1 MEEKDDWDIG
11 QGRDERE
18 ERRRERLVKLSSVV
32 RDLAKTND
40 GKFFLRWIMAECGVF
55 EQTFPRDEKLS
66 IWNAGRRS
74 FGLQVL
80 EVCAAAR
87 CAAMLLETKE

>member
-1 MEEKDDWDIG
+1 MNDDWINMPERGD
-11 QGRDERE
+11 RDEK
-18 ERRRERLVKLSSVV
+18 RRERLIKLSGVV
-32 RDLAKTND
+32 RGLAKTND

-55 EQTFPRDEKLS
+55 EQAFPRDEKLS

-80 EVCAAAR
+80 EVCAAAQ